1 MAHVAARGERHVTS
15 YPYVV
20 FYNGRAFLDKA
31 LLAHG
36 GVDVINDMISS
47 EDKTVGAH
55 HDVIAYL
62 DVARYVTVDTKTAI
76 IAQFYALAR
85 TETCSMFNV
94 DVFSAVFEN
103 MLTESNSEKLAWSS

>member
-1 MAHVAARGERHVTS
+1 MAHVSPRGKRHVAP

-20 FYNGRAFLDKA
+20 FYNGWAFLDKA

-36 GVDVINDMISS
+36 GVDVVNNMILS

-55 HDVIAYL
+55 HDVIAYF
-62 DVARYVTVDTKTAI
+62 DIARYVTVDAKTAI

-85 TETCSMFNV
+85 TETCSMFYV
-94 DVFSAVFEN
+94 DVFSAVLEN
-103 MLTESNSEKLAWSS
+103 MLTQGCSE